1 MNLFKFLT
9 KIKGFWKIYS
19 GYGYDGETVEFIINN
34 YTEVLESRTRI
45 MSNPTYYASDV
56 IKQLDEWYERLNM
69 KVIVNNNVYEMPREQ
84 ASNIKEIA
92 QKYVPF
98 GIYAVEK
105 DGTLELKNDSAK
117 SKTQLKRMVREYKEK
132 GFKVYWNDDAE
143 AQYDNA
149 GNDTK
154 N

>member
-1 MNLFKFLT
+1 
-9 KIKGFWKIYS
+9 
-19 GYGYDGETVEFIINN
+19 
-34 YTEVLESRTRI
+34 
-45 MSNPTYYASDV
+45 
-56 IKQLDEWYERLNM
+56 M
-69 KVIVNNNVYEMPREQ
+69 KVIVDNNVYEMPREQ